1 MTVQPT
7 SVTPGPSRNDDPPR
21 LPPTVVALGAV
32 SLLNDIAG
40 NMLNPL
46 LPAFI
51 AAIGGGPEILGLI
64 EGVADAASSVLQL
77 ASGYLADRLGR
88 LKAITFV
95 GYMIAAVARP
105 FLSLAAAW
113 WQVLAIRFCDRV
125 GKGVRSAP
133 RDRLLADVTPSAA
146 RGRSYGFH
154 RAMDHGGALVGP
166 IITYVLL
173 ATHFGIRKVFA
184 CTALP
189 GIASLFLL
197 ARSVKEPAARRPSTA
212 KVEVGIPDAPTYR
225 RFLLAV
231 FLFTLG
237 CASDAFLLWRAAEI
251 GIPTVL
257 APLLWLVLAVVQT
270 ASSTYGGTLSDRLGR
285 RRLIVSGWLV
295 YGVVYA
301 GFALAGK
308 PWEIWT
314 LFAAYGLFYGLS
326 EAAERALVVD
336 LVPYEW
342 RGRAL
347 GAYNA
352 IVGIALLPASVMFG
366 IVYQLLGAPAA
377 FLMGAG
383 FALVAVLVLPHEG
396 EIRPAQAVSL
406 TTRQS

>member
-1 MTVQPT
+1 MPQSKDET
-7 SVTPGPSRNDDPPR
+7 R
-21 LPPTVVALGAV
+21 LPPIVVALGTV

-40 NMLNPL
+40 DMVHPL
-46 LPAFI
+46 LPAFV
-51 AAIGGGPEILGLI
+51 AAVGGGPEILGLI
-64 EGVADAASSVLQL
+64 EGLADAASSLLQL
-77 ASGYLADRLGR
+77 ASGYLADRIGR

-95 GYMIAAVARP
+95 GYAIAAAARP
-105 FLSLAAAW
+105 LLALASTW
-113 WQVLAIRFCDRV
+113 WQILAFRFCDRV
-125 GKGVRSAP
+125 GKGVRGAP
-133 RDRLLADVTPSAA
+133 RDRLLADVTPPAS

-166 IITYVLL
+166 LIAYALL
-173 ATHFGIRKVFA
+173 AAHFGMREVFA

-197 ARSVKEPAARRPSTA
+197 ARSVKEPEQRRVA
-212 KVEVGIPDAPTYR
+212 DAVVEIGIPDAPGYR

-237 CASDAFLLWRAAEI
+237 CASDAFLLWRAAEL
-251 GIPTVL
+251 GIPTVF
-257 APLLWLVLAVVQT
+257 APLLWLALAAVQT

-285 RRLIVSGWLV
+285 RTLIVAGWLV

-301 GFALAGK
+301 GFALARA

-336 LVPYEW
+336 LVPFEW

-347 GAYNA
+347 GAYHA
-352 IVGIALLPASVMFG
+352 TVGVALLPASAVFG
-366 IVYQLLGAPAA
+366 VVYQVFGAPAA
-377 FLMGAG
+377 FLMGTG
-383 FALVAVLVLPHEG
+383 FALVAVLALPHD
-396 EIRPAQAVSL
+396 RDLRRSAPAVSL
-406 TTRQS
+406 TTRPS

>member
-1 MTVQPT
+1 ME
-7 SVTPGPSRNDDPPR
+7 NDKGGAR

-32 SLLNDIAG
+32 SLLNDVAG
-40 NMLNPL
+40 DMIHPL

-64 EGVADAASSVLQL
+64 EGVADAASSLLQL
-77 ASGYLADRLGR
+77 ASGYLADRIGR
-88 LKAITFV
+88 LKALTFV
-95 GYMIAAVARP
+95 GYAIAAVARP
-105 FLSLAAAW
+105 LLALAGAW

-125 GKGVRSAP
+125 GKGIRGAP
-133 RDRLLADVTPSAA
+133 RDRLLADVTPPSA

-166 IITYVLL
+166 VVAYLLL
-173 ATHFGIRKVFA
+173 ATHFGTREVFA
-184 CTALP
+184 WTALP

-197 ARSVKEPAARRPSTA
+197 ARSVREPGARKRSAAA
-212 KVEVGIPDAPTYR
+212 VEVGIPNAPAYR
-225 RFLLAV
+225 KFLFAV

-237 CASDAFLLWRAAEI
+237 CASDGFLLWRAAEI
-251 GIPTVL
+251 GIPTVF
-257 APLLWLVLAVVQT
+257 APLLWLVLAAVQT
-270 ASSTYGGTLSDRLGR
+270 ASSTYGGALSDRLGR
-285 RRLIVSGWLV
+285 RKLIVSGWLV

-301 GFALAGK
+301 GFAFASK

-336 LVPYEW
+336 LVAFEW

-347 GAYNA
+347 GAYHA
-352 IVGIALLPASVMFG
+352 SVGIALLPASVVFG
-366 IVYQLLGAPAA
+366 VVYQALGASAA

-383 FALVAVLVLPHEG
+383 FALLAVLVLPRDLEMP
-396 EIRPAQAVSL
+396 PAQVSL
-406 TTRQS
+406 TAGRA